1 MIHLLFGTEDF
12 LIAEKKKELCRVEGV
27 SISSFDMRETSL
39 ASALE
44 DAQMSDLFGGKK
56 IVFLNDSYFLTGD
69 TSKKITHDTDALLD
83 YLESPNPDSTVVLV
97 VNNEKLDKRKKVV
110 KELLQ
115 KATTTFEAKPLYS
128 AEKWLVERCKV
139 YGKTLTRQAA
149 VIMQQQL
156 GKDLFLLDTELSK
169 LVLAVDNPT
178 ISEKDLEG
186 VLSRTLEGDVFKI
199 VDHVIYKRIEAL
211 EILDDLFRLGHDSI
225 QILLILAGQFRFI
238 HQVKAIHELGESPK
252 NILKGIHP
260 YRINMAE
267 EQCKLYS
274 IEDLQQRL
282 KDCAELDLQMKR
294 GYCDKVIGLETL
306 ILKWL

>member
-12 LIAEKKKELCRVEGV
+12 LIAEKKKEICRVEGV

-39 ASALE
+39 TSALE

-115 KATTTFEAKPLYS
+115 KATTTFEAKPLYN

-156 GKDLFLLDTELSK
+156 GKDLFLLDTELTK

-199 VDHVIYKRIEAL
+199 VDHVIYKRSEAL

-225 QILLILAGQFRFI
+225 QILLILAGQFRLI

-260 YRINMAE
+260 YRLSMAE
-267 EQCKLYS
+267 EQCQLYS